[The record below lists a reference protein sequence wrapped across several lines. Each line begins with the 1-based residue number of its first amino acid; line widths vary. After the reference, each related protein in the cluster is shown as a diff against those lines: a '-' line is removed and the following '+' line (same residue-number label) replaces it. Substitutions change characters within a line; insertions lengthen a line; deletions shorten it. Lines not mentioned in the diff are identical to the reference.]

1 MHVEAQEGRQML
13 KEATVELERFE
24 FEDEGII
31 ELPSREAMTGLGL
44 SLCISVDVKIGLG
57 CGNPCYDPC
66 RPLC

>member
-1 MHVEAQEGRQML
+1 ML
-13 KEATVELERFE
+13 KEETVELDSFDLD

-44 SLCISVDVKIGLG
+44 SLCISVEVNVGIG

-66 RPLC
+66 RPC